1 MCQRWRRPWAV
12 TKAPPRPSPS
22 PTQAMQARPS
32 TRVAWLVV
40 PVVIVAAG
48 CRRQAQPE
56 PAAVPVLATV
66 RIESLLR
73 EHPAYPALR
82 HAAAA
87 GPSEAPAASAQESP
101 EKPEAS
107 SGRRD
112 SKMKAS
118 DTGPPLPS
126 PHEREVG
133 NIEGDAH
140 ALKQEHERLRAAAT
154 VSVEDAARAAGPARL
169 PPPGVVSVASASR
182 RQLAAVLRRETVAA
196 CRYIASSRGIRLEL
210 PPDAP
215 EDAADMTESF
225 RMWLRTH
232 WREARQPESVS
243 R

>member
-12 TKAPPRPSPS
+12 TKAPQRPSPS
-22 PTQAMQARPS
+22 PTQAMQLRPP
-32 TRVAWLVV
+32 TRVALLVV
-40 PVVIVAAG
+40 PAIVIVAG

-56 PAAVPVLATV
+56 PPAAPVLATV

-73 EHPAYPALR
+73 EHPAYPTLR
-82 HAAAA
+82 HVAAAA
-87 GPSEAPAASAQESP
+87 PSEAPTAPVQESD

-118 DTGPPLPS
+118 DTAPVLPS
-126 PHEREVG
+126 PHEREIG
-133 NIEGDAH
+133 NIEGDAQ
-140 ALKQEHERLRAAAT
+140 ALEQEHERLRAAAT
-154 VSVEDAARAAGPARL
+154 VSVEDAAPVAGPERP
-169 PPPGVVSVASASR
+169 PPPGVASDASAPR
-182 RQLAAVLRRETVAA
+182 RQLASVLRRETVAA

-210 PPDAP
+210 PPGAP

-225 RMWLRTH
+225 RAWLRAH
-232 WREARQPESVS
+232 WQEARQPEGVS